1 MDLENVYGIGTKTMS
16 LLNKLGINNI
26 SDLVNYCPFRYDI
39 LSRSNLNELKDG
51 DKIIIDGLVEVNP
64 RVIYLKRK
72 MDKMSFVINTSS
84 KLLNVSIFNRGFL
97 KPRLSVGTKLTIIG
111 KYSIKQN
118 LIVASDIRFGLL
130 GNNVKIEPVYHVT
143 SGINSN
149 MINSLILKC
158 IDNYEC
164 VDYIP
169 NYLKEK
175 YDFLSKKQSLREIHE
190 PLDETLLKRSIM
202 RFKYEELFTFM
213 LKVAML
219 KELKKQDGLKRDVS
233 FDKISKI
240 ISTLPYKLT
249 IDQLKAI
256 DDIYNDLIS
265 NKRMNRLLQGDVG
278 SGKTIVSFIALYIN
292 YLSGYQGALMAP
304 TEILAYQHYLNMKKL
319 FPSLRIELLTGKLK
333 VSAKKDIYKRLINNE
348 IDVLI
353 GTHALISNDVTY
365 NNLGLV
371 ITDEQH
377 RFGVN
382 QRSNLKNKG
391 IMPDVL
397 YMSATPIPRTYAITL
412 FGDMDISSIKTKPN
426 GRKEIKTYL
435 KSESEIKDVLTLM
448 YNELKSG
455 HQVYVIAPL
464 IEESDKSE
472 LKNVNELKVKMDKA
486 FGKLYNIDIMHGKLS
501 NKAKEEVMEKFKN
514 NDIQILIST
523 TVIEVG
529 VDVANATV
537 MVVFDSYRFGLSALH
552 QLRGRVGRSDLQSYF
567 VLVSNY
573 EAERLKVLVDTND
586 GFKVSEADFKMRGG
600 GDLFGI
606 RQSGDMSF
614 KFADLKKDYKMLL
627 TAKEDS
633 EEFLKCYK
641 DDYEY
646 ICAHVK
652 LVDTLD

>member
-72 MDKMSFVINTSS
+72 MDKMSFVINTGS
-84 KLLNVSIFNRGFL
+84 KLMNVSIFNRGFL
-97 KPRLSVGTKLTIIG
+97 KPRLGVGTKLTIIG

-233 FDKISKI
+233 FGEISKI

-319 FPSLRIELLTGKLK
+319 FSDLRIELLTGKLK